1 LQAEI
6 MSGLILISELLLVPL
21 CVSLVVAA
29 IAWFQRNADD
39 SPRRRQRHRPA
50 H

>member
-1 LQAEI
+1 

-29 IAWFQRNADD
+29 IAWIQRDAAD
-39 SPRRRQRHRPA
+39 SPRRKQPHRPA
-50 H
+50 Q